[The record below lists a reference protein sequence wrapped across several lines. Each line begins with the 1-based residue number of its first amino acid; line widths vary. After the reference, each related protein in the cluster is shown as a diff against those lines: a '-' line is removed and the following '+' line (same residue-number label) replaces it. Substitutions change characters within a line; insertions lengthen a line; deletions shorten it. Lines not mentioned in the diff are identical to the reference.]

1 MSYRKTRLIQER
13 NLLLERKYILEQAP
27 PPPPPPPVAGTPP
40 PPPPPVAGT
49 PPPPAGVAVPPTGV
63 KEIKVEP
70 KDIKEKIKE
79 KLFCSKTRQKLNKT
93 DAKEIVVDGKKY
105 NYYLTTDKQKILCI
119 KEISQDNED

>member
-27 PPPPPPPVAGTPP
+27 PPPPPAPIPGTPP
-40 PPPPPVAGT
+40 PPIG
-49 PPPPAGVAVPPTGV
+49 AVTPPTGV
-63 KEIKVEP
+63 KEIKVGL

-79 KLFCSKTRQKLNKT
+79 KLFCSKIRQKLNKA

-105 NYYLTTDKQKILCI
+105 NYYLTTDKQKILCV
-119 KEISQDNED
+119 KEISQDDED